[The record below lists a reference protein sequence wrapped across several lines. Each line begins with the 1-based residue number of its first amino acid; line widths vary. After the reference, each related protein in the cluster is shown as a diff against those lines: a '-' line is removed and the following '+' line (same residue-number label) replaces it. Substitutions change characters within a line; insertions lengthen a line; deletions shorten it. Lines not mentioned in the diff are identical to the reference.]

1 MHRDDSTG
9 GQRGQKECFMCT
21 KRVPSMYE
29 NKKNAY
35 NLELSD
41 NSRIFALVETN

>member
-1 MHRDDSTG
+1 MLHRKLLPPLPP
-9 GQRGQKECFMCT
+9 KECFMCT